1 MPTDSVGQEFGK
13 AMAEGAWLCSVV
25 SGASAG
31 KTWRLKV
38 MGWLSAGIFWT
49 LLDSYAG

>member
-1 MPTDSVGQEFGK
+1 
-13 AMAEGAWLCSVV
+13 MAEGAWLFSAV
-25 SGASAG
+25 SGASEG

-38 MGWLSAGIFWT
+38 MGWLSAGILWM